1 MSLNETLLKIDDIC
15 VKHCDTCEHYE
26 DVEFWQEPYD
36 ACEDCIINKIM
47 LEIGKENDKRR
58 NNNRRNDTSRTT

>member
-1 MSLNETLLKIDDIC
+1 MSLTETLLKIDDIC

-47 LEIGKENDKRR
+47 LEIGKAND
-58 NNNRRNDTSRTT
+58 NR

>member
-1 MSLNETLLKIDDIC
+1 MSLRETLNLIDSIC

-26 DVEFWQEPYD
+26 DVEFWEEPYD

-47 LEIGKENDKRR
+47 LEIGRENG
-58 NNNRRNDTSRTT
+58 N